1 MRKYD
6 AVIFDMDGT
15 LVDSLQSDV
24 ESLARCARKFG
35 LPPVPRETSLRL
47 FGLSNMDF
55 YCVVFPDAGEAVYE
69 RLLRM
74 QLPLQSEIAREMG
87 ERVLFPGVK
96 EMLEQLKSAGLRL
109 FVASTGTREH
119 VYDFLTFGGVLPL
132 FERVGFDEPVKDA
145 MTARLLEGVDPAR
158 RFRRR
163 QRQGRAGRARQRS
176 SRAWRGFRLRLLRRR
191 AIRRGLRYPGGA
203 GARAS
208 RGRTAHT
215 LR

>member
-15 LVDSLQSDV
+15 LVDSLESDV

-55 YCVVFPDAGEAVYE
+55 YRVVFPDAGEAVYE

-74 QLPLQSEIAREMG
+74 QLPMQSEIAREMG

-96 EMLEQLKSAGLRL
+96 EMLEQLKCAGLRL
-109 FVASTGTREH
+109 FIASTGTRE
-119 VYDFLTFGGVLPL
+119 P
-132 FERVGFDEPVKDA
+132 
-145 MTARLLEGVDPAR
+145 ARRRRSRAR

-203 GARAS
+203 GPRAA

>member
-15 LVDSLQSDV
+15 LVDSLESDV

-55 YCVVFPDAGEAVYE
+55 YRVVFPDAGEAVYE

-145 MTARLLEGVDPAR
+145 MTARLLDRKSVV
-158 RFRRR
+158 
-163 QRQGRAGRARQRS
+163 
-176 SRAWRGFRLRLLRRR
+176 
-191 AIRRGLRYPGGA
+191 
-203 GARAS
+203 
-208 RGRTAHT
+208 
-215 LR
+215 

>member
-6 AVIFDMDGT
+6 AVIFDLDGT
-15 LVDSLQSDV
+15 LVDSLESDV

-55 YCVVFPDAGEAVYE
+55 YRVVFPDAGEAVYE

-74 QLPLQSEIAREMG
+74 QLPMQSEIAREMG

-96 EMLEQLKSAGLRL
+96 EMLEQLKCAGLRL
-109 FVASTGTREH
+109 FIASTGTREH

-132 FERVGFDEPVKDA
+132 FERIGFDEPVKDA

-158 RFRRR
+158 AVFVGDSGKDV
-163 QRQGRAGRARQRS
+163 QTAHAN
-176 SRAWRGFRLRLLRRR
+176 
-191 AIRRGLRYPGGA
+191 GLPALGA
-203 GARAS
+203 GFGYVYSGDGQFDAVYDTPAELARALL
-208 RGRTAHT
+208 AEEP
-215 LR
+215 LIP